1 MVESLSSDILKLER
15 LIKKEKE
22 DRKKETEDLKKR
34 VGQLE
39 KDKQDLRRVMLVRS
53 LATATQFAIT
63 EKFGGLFSS
72 RYAYS
77 TTIDNVRAK
86 VNSLKC
92 ADPLATT
99 TFNTITKLFVDQG
112 VDKLDIASLIKTIR
126 EVGTDNS
133 HPMEMVNTD
142 GSEYQPDYTQMKEI
156 IDFAPLTNEMKV
168 DAQILLNVLKEIQV
182 PSLPLLATTG
192 TAKKL

>member
-1 MVESLSSDILKLER
+1 M
-15 LIKKEKE
+15 
-22 DRKKETEDLKKR
+22 
-34 VGQLE
+34 
-39 KDKQDLRRVMLVRS
+39 
-53 LATATQFAIT
+53 
-63 EKFGGLFSS
+63 
-72 RYAYS
+72 
-77 TTIDNVRAK
+77 
-86 VNSLKC
+86 
-92 ADPLATT
+92 
-99 TFNTITKLFVDQG
+99 
-112 VDKLDIASLIKTIR
+112 DKLDIASLIKTIR

-156 IDFAPLTNEMKV
+156 IDFAPLTNEMKA